1 MQFPRPLRSLAIYTH
16 SFQSEEYTMKLEQ
29 KNIVITGGTS
39 GIGYEIVKNLH
50 SGNRLM
56 VIARDSKKL
65 TRLAR
70 KFDGIITCCAD
81 LSQIS
86 EVENAASQ
94 ARQHLDS
101 VDLLINNAAIQQ
113 FPTFLDDDFSYASIQ
128 QEITVNL
135 TALCS
140 LTALLLPAML
150 RQDEAAIVNV
160 NSGLALVPKTNS
172 AIYCATKAA
181 VNVFSQSLRYQ
192 LEGTNVKVLQ
202 AFMPLVATG
211 MTEGRGT
218 GKMTATDAAASMIRG
233 IENDIEEHYIGRIKI
248 LRLLNHLAPTIAHRM
263 MKAS

>member
-1 MQFPRPLRSLAIYTH
+1 
-16 SFQSEEYTMKLEQ
+16 MKLEQ

-39 GIGYEIVKNLH
+39 GIGHEIVKKLH
-50 SGNRLM
+50 SRNRLI
-56 VIARDSKKL
+56 VIARDGTKL
-65 TRLAR
+65 ERLAQE
-70 KFDGIITCCAD
+70 FDGIITCRAD
-81 LSQIS
+81 LSKIS

-94 ARQHLDS
+94 ARQHLES
-101 VDLLINNAAIQQ
+101 VDLLINNAAIQN
-113 FPTFLDDDFSYASIQ
+113 FPTFLDDDFRYPSIQ

-160 NSGLALVPKTNS
+160 NSGLALVPKTSS

-192 LEGTNVKVLQ
+192 LEETNVKVLQ

-233 IENDIEEHYIGRIKI
+233 IENDIEEHYIGKIKI
-248 LRLLNHLAPTIAHRM
+248 LRLLNRLAPTMAHRI
-263 MKAS
+263 MKAT